1 MAGVD
6 PHDNHTSAIPHS
18 ALDYTKALRTNAL
31 KGKRIGVP
39 RKFASPEFSN
49 ITQVELAAFDRALD
63 TLRELGATVVE
74 HTDLNSANEY
84 LNLSFAKD
92 PVMQVDFKVCVRI
105 ARDCDMPDSWPEQRE
120 LNAYYAGLV
129 SNPSGV
135 RTIAD
140 LVAFNDAHPD
150 LEKPTGYED
159 QF

>member
-6 PHDNHTSAIPHS
+6 PHDNYTSAIPHP

-49 ITQVELAAFDRALD
+49 ITKVELAAFDRALD

-84 LNLSFAKD
+84 LNWTD
-92 PVMQVDFKVCVRI
+92 TVGRVDYKVCSDIVG
-105 ARDCDMPDSWPEQRE
+105 EHE
-120 LNAYYAGLV
+120 GL
-129 SNPSGV
+129 
-135 RTIAD
+135 D
-140 LVAFNDAHPD
+140 
-150 LEKPTGYED
+150 
-159 QF
+159 